1 MYCSTAV
8 CRADSGTVARL
19 LSGVAVRTRYRGDT
33 PAHAGRPFER
43 IAGRA
48 LQGRAA
54 ALASCFD
61 SSLRPGWQHYHSTR
75 YSNLLDHGRAWIGVA
90 WREATRLANGDD
102 NARSAEQPRNCRSG
116 GSGDTVRRAYLALVP
131 RSRSGGPSS
140 RSDDRICSTTTS
152 RRRCY
157 HGVRAIQRGRRPPP
171 CARLASRQR
180 DVPAPAVGACAKLQG
195 ASRNRLR
202 FRQVQLDVSIDGR
215 MAAAPVAPFA
225 SDPEQHFTVP
235 TAAGR
240 QARTHDAP

>member
-171 CARLASRQR
+171 CATASDSARCSWTCRLTDEWPQHRSRPSR
-180 DVPAPAVGACAKLQG
+180 PIRSSTSRYRPRRVGKP
-195 ASRNRLR
+195 
-202 FRQVQLDVSIDGR
+202 GR
-215 MAAAPVAPFA
+215 MMHH
-225 SDPEQHFTVP
+225 SHR
-235 TAAGR
+235 AAGGV
-240 QARTHDAP
+240 HDGG